1 MCCFLRILCCLQSAD
16 GNVAQLSGCGKI
28 LPQVKESEQ
37 STSATTR
44 WEARPAWH
52 LRPGQ
57 RLLGRPAPRHP
68 AEQDAKS
75 EHTRKRQTNLALSSS
90 SSPSPCSEGSSACAV
105 RELTHTPRASLAVP
119 PEELGEETLEEDEV
133 DVEDLATGAGPGVPG
148 AQHSSLRGAEGSA
161 RHSCHAKA
169 AL

>member
-1 MCCFLRILCCLQSAD
+1 MAPSTGSA
-16 GNVAQLSGCGKI
+16 VAGAACS
-28 LPQVKESEQ
+28 
-37 STSATTR
+37 STSRRA
-44 WEARPAWH
+44 AF
-52 LRPGQ
+52 
-57 RLLGRPAPRHP
+57 
-68 AEQDAKS
+68 DAKS

-148 AQHSSLRGAEGSA
+148 EERRRTTL
-161 RHSCHAKA
+161 
-169 AL
+169 